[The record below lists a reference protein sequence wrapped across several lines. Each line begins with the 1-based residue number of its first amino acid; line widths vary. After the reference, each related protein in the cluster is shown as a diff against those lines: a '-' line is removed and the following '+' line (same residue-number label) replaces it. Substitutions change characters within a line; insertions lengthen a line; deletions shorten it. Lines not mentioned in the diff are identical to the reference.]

1 MTKKIGTVIVTLVLF
16 SMVLS
21 GCKMPASKAPS
32 TEEAKS
38 TAIKIQT
45 DTQGTMTQLPIGDPD
60 ATATLALFPTITN
73 TPEPTEVIVIPT
85 LTRPAE
91 YTVHEDEYL
100 YCLARRFD
108 LNPQD
113 LLALNPV
120 GDSISPGTVLKIPQ
134 TGSWSAGERA
144 LKAHPTTYTV
154 VSGDTIYSIACD
166 FGDLSPEAI
175 IAANKLEEPYTLTA
189 GQTLQIP

>member
-134 TGSWSAGERA
+134 TGSWPAGERA

>member
-1 MTKKIGTVIVTLVLF
+1 MTKKNGTVIVTLVLF
-16 SMVLS
+16 SIVLS
-21 GCKMPASKAPS
+21 GCKMPASTAPS
-32 TEEAKS
+32 TEEVK
-38 TAIKIQT
+38 TTPIVIQT
-45 DTQGTMTQLPIGDPD
+45 DAQGKATQLPLSETDSAPTVD
-60 ATATLALFPTITN
+60 FFATKTN

-85 LTRPAE
+85 LTRPAQ
-91 YTVHEDEYL
+91 YTVQEGEYL

-113 LLALNPV
+113 LLDLNTV
-120 GDSISPGTVLKIPQ
+120 GDDISPGTILEIPQ
-134 TGSWSAGERA
+134 TGSWPGGERA
-144 LKAHPTTYTV
+144 LKAHPTSYTV

-166 FGDLSPEAI
+166 FGDVTPEAI